1 MNRKDLDTDILYNGK
16 DILDFAINNI
26 FREGD
31 KLIAIQDDIISKY
44 IYIKNPNDSFDFF
57 DEEYEGTSLD
67 MFDLINCKFI
77 ILLNN
82 SNKNYVGMASYIGAF
97 DVDLFNKNY
106 MEMLRMM
113 ADDKIKYYEDEVDV
127 YVVRDKKVTTDKKN
141 CHIIRITN

>member
-44 IYIKNPNDSFDFF
+44 IFIKNPNDSFEFI
-57 DEEYEGTSLD
+57 DEEYKDVPLD

-77 ILLNN
+77 VLLND
-82 SNKNYVGMASYIGAF
+82 NYNDNITISVASYIGAF
-97 DVDLFNKNY
+97 DTDLFIKNHNEI
-106 MEMLRMM
+106 MKRWFRGGE
-113 ADDKIKYYEDEVDV
+113 
-127 YVVRDKKVTTDKKN
+127 
-141 CHIIRITN
+141 IR